1 MGRKSYRTI
10 DVMSRHPNLLNRDT
24 SLLLVIDLQ
33 TSFVQAIDRWDDC
46 VKSARLLIQ
55 AARELGIPIIPT
67 TQNAT
72 KLGGIVPEIE
82 SALGPARS
90 FDKLTFSC
98 AADSF
103 LADAIR
109 GARRQQVVLCGI
121 ETHIC
126 VSQTA
131 LELQALGYQPHVA
144 VDAVSSRSL
153 EKHKLGMERLRD
165 NNVFPAAT
173 EAIVYEWLGI
183 AGTPEFRALLPFI
196 KEAS

>member
-1 MGRKSYRTI
+1 
-10 DVMSRHPNLLNRDT
+10 MSRHPNLLHRDT

-33 TSFVQAIDRWDDC
+33 TSFVSAIDRWESC
-46 VKSARLLIQ
+46 VKNARLLIQ
-55 AARELGIPIIPT
+55 AARELGVPIIPT
-67 TQNAT
+67 TQNVT
-72 KLGGIVPEIE
+72 KLGGIVPEI
-82 SALGPARS
+82 ADVLGPARA

-98 AADSF
+98 AADPF

-109 GARRQQVVLCGI
+109 AARRQQVILCGI

-126 VSQTA
+126 ISQTA

-144 VDAVSSRSL
+144 VDAASSRSL

-173 EAIVYEWLGI
+173 EAIVYEWLGT
-183 AGTPEFRALLPFI
+183 AGNPEFRALLPFI

>member
-1 MGRKSYRTI
+1 MDS
-10 DVMSRHPNLLNRDT
+10 MSRHPNLLHRDT

-33 TSFVQAIDRWDDC
+33 TSFVSAIDRWDDC
-46 VKSARLLIQ
+46 LKNARLLIQ

-67 TQNAT
+67 TQNVT
-72 KLGGIVPEIE
+72 RLGGIVPEIAE
-82 SALGPARS
+82 ALGPARA

-98 AADSF
+98 VADSF

-126 VSQTA
+126 VAQTA
-131 LELQALGYQPHVA
+131 LELQALGYQPHIA

-173 EAIVYEWLGI
+173 ESIVYEWLGI
-183 AGTPEFRALLPFI
+183 AGTPEFRALLPLI